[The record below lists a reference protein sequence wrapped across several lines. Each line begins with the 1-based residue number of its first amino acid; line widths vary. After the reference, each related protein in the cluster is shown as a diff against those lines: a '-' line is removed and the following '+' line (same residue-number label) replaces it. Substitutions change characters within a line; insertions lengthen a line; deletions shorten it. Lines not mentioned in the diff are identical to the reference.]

1 MPLPVDWASSRET
14 DAHRADRSAI
24 PSSGLGMRRT
34 RRFAVRCRRH
44 RPLLAGLLLC
54 GSAAEGARAQ
64 EVAQSSA
71 APRVDRP
78 PQAVCAPARTALV
91 LAGGG
96 AKGAAHIGVIKVLD
110 SLGIH
115 PDFVVGT
122 SIGSIVGALYASG
135 YTGAEIDSISS
146 AYPIGRLFQ
155 SYRPRLP
162 PVVGVGLRPFAVWE
176 SSGQQ
181 LTLQNGTVNEADV
194 VALMNAMLLRGNLL
208 ARGSFDSLPVP
219 YRAIATDLATR
230 DLVVLDG
237 GDLTQAVRASF
248 AIPLVFTP
256 VHMHDR
262 LLIDGGIALNVPIS
276 VARQL
281 GAERVIVSRL
291 DNSSQTPKS
300 TGSTMSTASLLID
313 FLFRQPIDTLAATDL
328 MVSTQTGQFAA
339 LDFAPAR
346 IAALVQRGHD
356 RAVEV
361 LRAASCV
368 PPPSPAHPVT
378 AVPSLVG
385 AVVPRASV
393 PVDALPELPT
403 LQIAPQKRL
412 VADSLRRGV
421 SRIANSDPFQG
432 VWLNPAPEDS
442 AHVGFQPTFIDRPE
456 RMIGVG
462 VDYVTSIGAHL
473 WTGVIDR
480 RVGASRVEGTALLEL
495 GEIRQ
500 ELTLGARRTTRLLGL
515 TVHPIARFSLS
526 REQVRF
532 YNADR
537 IPLPPHEVDDTRVLV
552 GFERALS
559 WGGRYRWGAESH
571 FWLPKQQ
578 AAVNAVGLRGAFWW
592 LRGNGSPIVTI
603 DGNMNTRYQRLL
615 ITGNTVRHFKR
626 RFTFIPALRLGFG
639 HNLPDQ
645 ETFSLGGD
653 DGFAGYRR
661 YEVRGTFEN
670 TTTFMFKYALVGPIS
685 LTASSEDGVITDAD
699 SVRSNVTRPPLHFVD
714 GNRYGIEIETVLG
727 PMRVEVGHNTV
738 GRQQASFSIGSW
750 R

>member
-1 MPLPVDWASSRET
+1 
-14 DAHRADRSAI
+14 
-24 PSSGLGMRRT
+24 
-34 RRFAVRCRRH
+34 
-44 RPLLAGLLLC
+44 
-54 GSAAEGARAQ
+54 
-64 EVAQSSA
+64 
-71 APRVDRP
+71 
-78 PQAVCAPARTALV
+78 V

-115 PDFVVGT
+115 PDLVVGT

-135 YTGAEIDSISS
+135 YTGAEIDSLGI

-155 SYRPRLP
+155 AYRPRLP

-176 SSGQQ
+176 SSGKQ
-181 LTLQNGTVNEADV
+181 LTLQNGSLDEADV

-230 DLVVLDG
+230 ALVVLDG

-256 VHMHDR
+256 VRMNDR

-276 VARQL
+276 VARRL

-300 TGSTMSTASLLID
+300 TGSTLGTASLLID
-313 FLFRQPIDTLAATDL
+313 FLFFQPIDTLGPTDL

-346 IAALVQRGHD
+346 IASLVQLGHD
-356 RAVEV
+356 RAIQV
-361 LRAASCV
+361 LQSAACI
-368 PPPSPAHPVT
+368 PPASPRPPVAT
-378 AVPSLVG
+378 LPPLVG
-385 AVVPRASV
+385 TILPTAMAAE
-393 PVDALPELPT
+393 DAPPEVPT
-403 LQIAPQKRL
+403 LQIETQGPL
-412 VADSLRRGV
+412 VADSLRSGLRRV
-421 SRIANSDPFQG
+421 SFSDPFQG

-442 AHVGFQPTFIDRPE
+442 THVGFRPAFIDRPE
-456 RMIGVG
+456 RTIGVG
-462 VDYVTSIGAHL
+462 IDYVTSIGAHL

-480 RVGASRVEGTALLEL
+480 RIGERRVEGTALLEL
-495 GEIRQ
+495 GELRQ
-500 ELTLGARRTTRLLGL
+500 ELTLGARRTTQLLGL
-515 TVHPIARFSLS
+515 TVHPIARFTLA

-532 YNADR
+532 YDGDR
-537 IPLPPHEVDDTRVLV
+537 ALLPPHELDETRLLL
-552 GFERALS
+552 GFERALA

-571 FWLPKQQ
+571 FWMPK
-578 AAVNAVGLRGAFWW
+578 AEPAVNAVGLRGEFWW
-592 LRGNGSPIVTI
+592 LRRNGSPIVTI
-603 DGNMNTRYQRLL
+603 DGNLNTRYQRLL
-615 ITGNTVRHFKR
+615 VTANTVRHFKR
-626 RFTFIPALRLGFG
+626 RFTFIPAVRLGLG
-639 HNLPDQ
+639 HDLPDQ
-645 ETFSLGGD
+645 ETFSLGGA

-661 YEVRGTFEN
+661 FEVRGTFEN
-670 TTTFMFKYALVGPIS
+670 TTTFLLKYALVGPIS
-685 LTASSEDGVITDAD
+685 LTASSEDGVIVDAD
-699 SVRSNVTRPPLHFVD
+699 SVRSSITRPPAHFVD
-714 GNRYGIEIETVLG
+714 GNRYGLEIETPLG
-727 PMRVEVGHNTV
+727 PMRIEVGHNTA

>member
-1 MPLPVDWASSRET
+1 
-14 DAHRADRSAI
+14 
-24 PSSGLGMRRT
+24 MRRI
-34 RRFAVRCRRH
+34 VRWSIRH
-44 RPLLAGLLLC
+44 RPLRFTLAGLILS
-54 GSAAEGARAQ
+54 GGTAGYARAQ
-64 EVAQSSA
+64 PVVQSAS
-71 APRVDRP
+71 APRLEPP

-115 PDFVVGT
+115 PDLVVGT

-135 YTGAEIDSISS
+135 YTGAEIDSLSN

-176 SSGQQ
+176 SSGRQ
-181 LTLQNGTVNEADV
+181 LTLQNGTLNEADV
-194 VALMNAMLLRGNLL
+194 VSLMNAMLLRGNLL

-230 DLVVLDG
+230 GLVVLDR

-256 VHMHDR
+256 VRMQDR

-291 DNSSQTPKS
+291 DNSSQAPKS
-300 TGSTMSTASLLID
+300 TGSTMGTASLLID
-313 FLFRQPIDTLAATDL
+313 FLFFQPIDTLHATDL
-328 MVSTQTGQFAA
+328 MISTQTGQFAA

-361 LRAASCV
+361 LRGASCI
-368 PPPSPAHPVT
+368 PPASTAPSVAT
-378 AVPSLVG
+378 MPSLVG
-385 AVVPRASV
+385 AIMPTATVPL
-393 PVDALPELPT
+393 DAVPELPT
-403 LQIAPQKRL
+403 LQIESQRRL

-432 VWLNPAPEDS
+432 VWLNPELEDS
-442 AHVGFQPTFIDRPE
+442 AHVGFRPAFIDRPE
-456 RMIGVG
+456 RTIGVG
-462 VDYVTSIGAHL
+462 LDYVTSIGAHL
-473 WTGVIDR
+473 WTGVVDR
-480 RVGASRVEGTALLEL
+480 RLGPTRVEGTALLEL

-500 ELTLGARRTTRLLGL
+500 ELTLGARRTTQLLGL
-515 TVHPIARFSLS
+515 TVHPIARFSVS

-532 YNADR
+532 YDADR
-537 IPLPPHEVDDTRVLV
+537 VPLPPHEVDDTRLLL

-571 FWLPKQQ
+571 FWLPKAQP
-578 AAVNAVGLRGAFWW
+578 AVNAVGLRGSFWW
-592 LRGNGSPIVTI
+592 LRRNGSPIVTI
-603 DGNMNTRYQRLL
+603 DGNLNTRYQRLL
-615 ITGNTVRHFKR
+615 ITGNTVRHFKK
-626 RFTFIPALRLGFG
+626 RFTFIPAVRFGFG
-639 HNLPDQ
+639 NDLPDQ

-670 TTTFMFKYALVGPIS
+670 TTTFMFKYALIGPIS
-685 LTASSEDGVITDAD
+685 LTASSEDGVIRDAD
-699 SVRSNVTRPPLHFVD
+699 SVRSNITRPPKNFVD

-727 PMRVEVGHNTV
+727 PMRVEVGHNTA
-738 GRQQASFSIGSW
+738 GRQQASCSIGSL

>member
-1 MPLPVDWASSRET
+1 MRPAHSALNSAMPPPDS
-14 DAHRADRSAI
+14 
-24 PSSGLGMRRT
+24 GMRRLT
-34 RRFAVRCRRH
+34 RWAVRRRQV
-44 RPLLAGLLLC
+44 PAVLAGLLLC
-54 GSAAEGARAQ
+54 GT
-64 EVAQSSA
+64 VAQRASALQVVQTSA
-71 APRVDRP
+71 APPTDRP
-78 PQAVCAPARTALV
+78 AQLACAPARTALV

-115 PDFVVGT
+115 PDLVVGT

-135 YTGAEIDSISS
+135 YTGAQIDSLGV

-176 SSGQQ
+176 SSGRQ

-194 VALMNAMLLRGNLL
+194 VSLMNAMLLQGNLL

-219 YRAIATDLATR
+219 YRAVATDLATR
-230 DLVVLDG
+230 ELVVLDR

-256 VHMHDR
+256 VRIDDR

-276 VARQL
+276 VARRL

-291 DNSSQTPKS
+291 DNTSQTPKS
-300 TGSTMSTASLLID
+300 TGSTMGTASLLID
-313 FLFRQPIDTLAATDL
+313 FLFFQPIDTLGPTDL

-346 IAALVQRGHD
+346 IASLVQRGHD

-361 LRAASCV
+361 LRGASCMPPASPARLVAAV
-368 PPPSPAHPVT
+368 PP
-378 AVPSLVG
+378 LVG
-385 AVVPRASV
+385 EIVPTATV
-393 PVDALPELPT
+393 AVDAPPEVPT
-403 LQIAPQKRL
+403 LQIATRHPL
-412 VADSLRRGV
+412 IADSLRRGV
-421 SRIANSDPFQG
+421 HRVANSDPYQG
-432 VWLNPAPEDS
+432 VWLNPTLEDS
-442 AHVGFQPTFIDRPE
+442 AHVGFRPAFIDRPE
-456 RMIGVG
+456 RTIGIG
-462 VDYVTSIGAHL
+462 LDYVTSIGAHL
-473 WTGVIDR
+473 WTGVVDR
-480 RVGASRVEGTALLEL
+480 RLGTSQVEGTALLEL
-495 GEIRQ
+495 GELRQ

-515 TVHPIARFSLS
+515 TVHPIARFALS

-532 YNADR
+532 FNAER
-537 IPLPPHEVDDTRVLV
+537 VPLPPHEVDDTRLLL

-559 WGGRYRWGAESH
+559 WGGRYRWGAETH
-571 FWLPKQQ
+571 LWMPKQQ
-578 AAVNAVGLRGAFWW
+578 PAVNAVGLRGEFWW
-592 LRGNGSPIVTI
+592 LRRNGSPIVTV
-603 DGNMNTRYQRLL
+603 DGDLNPRYQRLL
-615 ITGNTVRHFKR
+615 VTGNTVRHFKR
-626 RFTFIPALRLGFG
+626 RFTFIPGVRLGLG
-639 HNLPDQ
+639 HDLPEQ

-670 TTTFMFKYALVGPIS
+670 TTTFMLKYALVGPIS
-685 LTASSEDGVITDAD
+685 LTASSEDGVIVDAD
-699 SVRSNVTRPPLHFVD
+699 SVRASITRPPLHFVD
-714 GNRYGIEIETVLG
+714 GNRYGVEIETVLG
-727 PMRVEVGHNTV
+727 PMRIEVGHNTE
-738 GRQQASFSIGSW
+738 GRQQASFSIGAW

>member
-356 RAVEV
+356 PAVEV

>member
-1 MPLPVDWASSRET
+1 
-14 DAHRADRSAI
+14 
-24 PSSGLGMRRT
+24 MRRAT
-34 RRFAVRCRRH
+34 RWAARRRQGQVVVAVV
-44 RPLLAGLLLC
+44 LLC
-54 GSAAEGARAQ
+54 TGMAGRARTQ
-64 EVAQSSA
+64 QVVQSSA
-71 APRVDRP
+71 ASPADRI
-78 PQAVCAPARTALV
+78 PQPMCAPARTALV

-115 PDFVVGT
+115 PDLVVGT

-135 YTGAEIDSISS
+135 YTGAEIDSLGI

-162 PVVGVGLRPFAVWE
+162 PIVGVGLRPFAVWE
-176 SSGQQ
+176 SSGRQ
-181 LTLQNGTVNEADV
+181 LTLQNGTVDEAEV
-194 VALMNAMLLRGNLL
+194 VSLMNAMLLRGNLL
-208 ARGSFDSLPVP
+208 ARGSFDSMPVP

-230 DLVVLDG
+230 GLVVLDR

-256 VHMHDR
+256 VRMHDR

-300 TGSTMSTASLLID
+300 TGSTMGTASLLID
-313 FLFRQPIDTLAATDL
+313 FLFFQPIDTLGQTDL
-328 MVSTQTGQFAA
+328 MVSTKTGQFAA

-346 IAALVQRGHD
+346 IASLVRLGHD

-361 LRAASCV
+361 LRTASCM
-368 PPPSPAHPVT
+368 PPASTTRPV
-378 AVPSLVG
+378 ASVPSLVG
-385 AVVPRASV
+385 AIMPTATIA
-393 PVDALPELPT
+393 VDALPEMPT
-403 LQIAPQKRL
+403 LQIETRGRL

-421 SRIANSDPFQG
+421 RRIANSDPFQG

-442 AHVGFQPTFIDRPE
+442 THVAFRPAFIDRPE
-456 RMIGVG
+456 RTIGIG
-462 VDYVTSIGAHL
+462 LDYVTSIGAHL

-480 RVGASRVEGTALLEL
+480 RLGLTSVEGTALLEL

-500 ELTLGARRTTRLLGL
+500 ELTLGARRTTQLLGL

-532 YNADR
+532 YDADR
-537 IPLPPHEVDDTRVLV
+537 VPLPPHEVDDTRLLI

-559 WGGRYRWGAESH
+559 WGGRYRWGAETH
-571 FWLPKQQ
+571 LWMPKAQP
-578 AAVNAVGLRGAFWW
+578 AVNAVGLRGEFWW
-592 LRGNGSPIVTI
+592 LRRNGSPIVTV
-603 DGNMNTRYQRLL
+603 DGNLNPRYQRLL

-626 RFTFIPALRLGFG
+626 RFTFIPAVRFGFG
-639 HNLPDQ
+639 NDLPDQ

-653 DGFAGYRR
+653 EGFAGYRR
-661 YEVRGTFEN
+661 FEARGTFEN
-670 TTTFMFKYALVGPIS
+670 TTTFMLKYALVGPIS
-685 LTASSEDGVITDAD
+685 LTASSEDGVIADAD
-699 SVRSNVTRPPLHFVD
+699 SVRASVTRPPLHFVD

-727 PMRVEVGHNTV
+727 PMRIEVGHNTV

>member
-1 MPLPVDWASSRET
+1 MRRLSRLPVRSRPLELTLASLLLLGGS
-14 DAHRADRSAI
+14 ADRS
-24 PSSGLGMRRT
+24 
-34 RRFAVRCRRH
+34 
-44 RPLLAGLLLC
+44 
-54 GSAAEGARAQ
+54 RAQ
-64 EVAQSSA
+64 GA
-71 APRVDRP
+71 APPSATAATDRP
-78 PQAVCAPARTALV
+78 PQPLCAPARTALV

-115 PDFVVGT
+115 PDLVVGT

-135 YTGAEIDSISS
+135 YSGAEIDSLSG

-176 SSGQQ
+176 SSGNQ

-194 VALMNAMLLRGNLL
+194 VSLMNAMLLQGNLL

-230 DLVVLDG
+230 GLVVLDR

-256 VHMHDR
+256 VRIQDR
-262 LLIDGGIALNVPIS
+262 LLIDGGIALNVPIA

-313 FLFRQPIDTLAATDL
+313 FLFFQPLDTLASTDL
-328 MVSTQTGQFAA
+328 MMSTQTGQFAA

-368 PPPSPAHPVT
+368 PPPSPPRPV
-378 AVPSLVG
+378 APVPPLVG
-385 AVVPRASV
+385 AIAPRATV
-393 PVDALPELPT
+393 QVDALPELPA
-403 LQIAPQKRL
+403 LQIQPQRRL
-412 VADSLRRGV
+412 VPDSLRRGV
-421 SRIANSDPFQG
+421 RRIANSDPFQG

-442 AHVGFQPTFIDRPE
+442 VHVGFRPAFIDRPE
-456 RMIGVG
+456 RTIGVG
-462 VDYVTSIGAHL
+462 LDYVTSIGAHL

-480 RVGASRVEGTALLEL
+480 RLGPTRVEGTALFEL

-532 YNADR
+532 YDADR
-537 IPLPPHEVDDTRVLV
+537 IPLPPHEVDDARLLL

-571 FWLPKQQ
+571 FWLPKAQP
-578 AAVNAVGLRGAFWW
+578 AVNAVGLRGAFWW
-592 LRGNGSPIVTI
+592 LRSNGTPIVTV
-603 DGNMNTRYQRLL
+603 DGNLNTRYQRLL

-626 RFTFIPALRLGFG
+626 RFTFIPAVRFGFG
-639 HNLPDQ
+639 KDLPDQ

-670 TTTFMFKYALVGPIS
+670 TTTFMFKSALFGPVS
-685 LTASSEDGVITDAD
+685 LTASSEDGVIRDAD
-699 SVRSNVTRPPLHFVD
+699 SVRSNITRPPKNFVD

-727 PMRVEVGHNTV
+727 PMRIEVGHNTV